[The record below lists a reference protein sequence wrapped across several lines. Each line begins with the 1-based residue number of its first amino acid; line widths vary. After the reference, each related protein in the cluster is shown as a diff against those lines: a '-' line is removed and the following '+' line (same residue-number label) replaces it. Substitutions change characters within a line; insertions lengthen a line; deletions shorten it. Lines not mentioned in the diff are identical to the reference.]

1 MSNSKLIE
9 LSYYDPSA
17 QVRLSAY
24 ADTLVLDH
32 DQNGSIISAIRFG
45 GYPEMVRAMA
55 DAIYGGATIEA
66 AQNDTTRMLQSSLKS
81 YQRQITHDGIY
92 AVATLMAADTVQEDD
107 RSGKHEKD
115 EDTNLV
121 DTEQMELQPRRCYI
135 FCPARDQKRLFEE
148 LDRKTAAPLI
158 PEFQDYVLS
167 SLRQRGD
174 LRQLEVI
181 SLKERIDAWVL
192 DLKPQDQNV
201 VEVLE
206 RGLQSG
212 DIQIPGA
219 VPNMPDGFEN
229 VENVTGY
236 LNTFGVT
243 VADRIR
249 SQFMPLFDP
258 AKEPL
263 SDEVLATKRRNN
275 MVAGHL
281 QTKKGYYYMV
291 LNLKSED
298 GNRKSKWISTGIPAT
313 GKKSAKLAEEMLAE
327 TRCTYKDAASPCA
340 VSPVISREDISFSD
354 YMIKWLGIIKNSV
367 EVDTYAGY
375 VNNIE
380 KRIVPYFR
388 GQRILLREL
397 TALDVENFYS
407 YCFNELHLKGTT
419 VQRFHANIH
428 KAMKYARKHD
438 LIASNPMDNV
448 ERPKSQRYVGAFY
461 SVSELETLFQAVKGD
476 PCEFPVLMAAF
487 YGLRRSE
494 IMGLRWRAIDFE
506 NNLITIDHTVVQC
519 MCDGT
524 TITVE
529 KDRTKNQSSCRS
541 MPLVPQYRD
550 LLLRMKV
557 RQECCRKLC
566 GNCYTESE
574 YIFVNDM
581 GEPYQPNYVTQ
592 HFKLVLRKNHLR
604 SIRFHDLRHTCASL
618 LLKNGVPMKDIQE
631 WLGHSSYNTTANI
644 YAHLDT
650 SSKNTSASKMSNVV
664 IIEPSI
670 STSV

>member
-1 MSNSKLIE
+1 
-9 LSYYDPSA
+9 
-17 QVRLSAY
+17 
-24 ADTLVLDH
+24 
-32 DQNGSIISAIRFG
+32 
-45 GYPEMVRAMA
+45 
-55 DAIYGGATIEA
+55 
-66 AQNDTTRMLQSSLKS
+66 
-81 YQRQITHDGIY
+81 
-92 AVATLMAADTVQEDD
+92 
-107 RSGKHEKD
+107 
-115 EDTNLV
+115 
-121 DTEQMELQPRRCYI
+121 
-135 FCPARDQKRLFEE
+135 
-148 LDRKTAAPLI
+148 
-158 PEFQDYVLS
+158 
-167 SLRQRGD
+167 
-174 LRQLEVI
+174 
-181 SLKERIDAWVL
+181 
-192 DLKPQDQNV
+192 
-201 VEVLE
+201 
-206 RGLQSG
+206 
-212 DIQIPGA
+212 
-219 VPNMPDGFEN
+219 
-229 VENVTGY
+229 
-236 LNTFGVT
+236 
-243 VADRIR
+243 
-249 SQFMPLFDP
+249 
-258 AKEPL
+258 
-263 SDEVLATKRRNN
+263 

-313 GKKSAKLAEEMLAE
+313 GKKSAKLEEEMLAE

-604 SIRFHDLRHTCASL
+604 NIRFHDLRHPYVKHTTKIFSLRLMDFQAQAYPDARRKTRGACQLHRGGQSRSPVRPLCNRKRFSCLPPQSKISRILYAISIRLSGYTSTRSISSSASS
-618 LLKNGVPMKDIQE
+618 VV
-631 WLGHSSYNTTANI
+631 SV
-644 YAHLDT
+644 
-650 SSKNTSASKMSNVV
+650 SASKIALDASLRLSCRACSSCFCFACAN
-664 IIEPSI
+664 
-670 STSV
+670 TAA